1 MIFHQK
7 FHGLEGWDD
16 TSQDSALP
24 SGSATKDPPA
34 VQETQV
40 QSLGR
45 DDSLEEGMATH
56 SSVFAWRIPRTEAI
70 APRVAKSGTQLKSLS
85 THILRASSVLNT
97 RLCQTLPEAPFSA
110 ATLPNTHHSIL
121 NWDGTISSRL
131 LFLFF
136 ATPRSL
142 WDFSSLTRD

>member
-1 MIFHQK
+1 M
-7 FHGLEGWDD
+7 
-16 TSQDSALP
+16 
-24 SGSATKDPPA
+24 
-34 VQETQV
+34 QETQV

-110 ATLPNTHHSIL
+110 AILPNTQLSIL
-121 NWDGTISSRL
+121 NWDGTISSGL
-131 LFLFF
+131 LFYFLPPL
-136 ATPRSL
+136 AACGISVP
-142 WDFSSLTRD
+142 